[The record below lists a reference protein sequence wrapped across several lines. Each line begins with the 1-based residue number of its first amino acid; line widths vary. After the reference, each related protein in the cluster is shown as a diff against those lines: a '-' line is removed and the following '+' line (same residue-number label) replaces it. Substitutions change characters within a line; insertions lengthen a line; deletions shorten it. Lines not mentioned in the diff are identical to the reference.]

1 MVESF
6 EEYSKNRNNV
16 DLKDFKI
23 KLSKNGFDKNLSV
36 LLFLIQQEK
45 DIKEKYGIL
54 SYLIKITYLNIDS
67 LNNYNNEQKQII
79 KDLFYIFY
87 QLDSLCGCNEELSPS
102 QGKEE
107 MQRILKILDQ
117 DLEKFIDFLKKGYE
131 KIKKYKLIVKILKE
145 FASYIYIFNGYQAP
159 YRTDPYL
166 AGLDAAGLSNP
177 FLEIWEKIEKS

>member
-79 KDLFYIFY
+79 KDLF
-87 QLDSLCGCNEELSPS
+87 N
-102 QGKEE
+102 
-107 MQRILKILDQ
+107 
-117 DLEKFIDFLKKGYE
+117 
-131 KIKKYKLIVKILKE
+131 
-145 FASYIYIFNGYQAP
+145 IFNILCISSFPCDGDNSSLHP
-159 YRTDPYL
+159 HKE
-166 AGLDAAGLSNP
+166 SN
-177 FLEIWEKIEKS
+177 